1 MKELTG
7 VFLTDGVSRSGERF
21 TIPALEDMLWLS
33 YRKGNPS
40 NVSHDIHRPIG
51 WSSVS
56 SLYVS
61 HEMTYVLGKMYLPE
75 SESEH
80 DEVMRARTSFLN
92 NHIIERINQ
101 YSNSFYTELNKAG
114 LLVQDGELF
123 SNGIVLYGAQD
134 IVYKAFPFLSKEIFD
149 SDGLILLSELKK
161 HFEYKG
167 CGVFAA
173 KKSDFSLLLHP
184 YLRRS
189 LSRFNNF
196 NTGFIDKLLQSDSD
210 VSPVRVRIEDSYIG
224 YTPSYIDNVEFEF
237 WFGPSYSDDIMSIP
251 EGLTTYVPDETERFY
266 NPVCKTEFLWENK
279 DGKRQFEMEEVAEDE
294 MPTNK
299 GHYGCRYIH
308 SFYDPVTGVF
318 DHFDG
323 AIRIYDEN
331 LMEERKVVNMNQ
343 MGHRS
348 QYVKLFRIDGKLQL
362 SEWKGLITQYLKDNN
377 DVYRYFNAEVPFKV
391 EAENTVEERID
402 DYVPQVLHKGDGVRL
417 LMSYH
422 EPICGDA
429 DFFFSNFDS
438 VTTHSVSGDAAD
450 VSVIDLAKCL
460 RRDGIV
466 IENPHCLL
474 MECRDGFVNLP
485 LVAHC
490 GHSLSDDVNKTLNGI
505 RHFLDG
511 LNGYGNEQ
519 SCSMGLTW
527 NIDDDRSV
535 VISFMGAVPDLL
547 EWLSS
552 FSLIPVDRE
561 GIRKWFE
568 IQVKFIHSHGKD
580 GVSPINSTLIQS
592 DGTFFQKR
600 RYIQQDVDLK
610 DVKMEGGGFMAEM
623 SYLPGKDKLASFI
636 DSGKISFT
644 PMMVINHLKCE
655 KTGTDYLASPLI
667 APFGE
672 TTCSIEKIE
681 SMVFVWCEKESRG

>member
-21 TIPALEDMLWLS
+21 TVPALEDMLWLS

-75 SESEH
+75 SESEF
-80 DEVMRARTSFLN
+80 DEVMRARSNFLN
-92 NHIIERINQ
+92 NQIVERINQ
-101 YSNSFYTELNKAG
+101 YSNDFYTELNKAG
-114 LLVQDGELF
+114 LLAQEGKLF
-123 SNGIVLYGAQD
+123 SNGIVMYGAQD
-134 IVYKAFPFLSKEIFD
+134 IVYQAFPFLSKTSFD

-173 KKSDFSLLLHP
+173 KKSNFSLLLHP

-196 NTGFIDKLLQSDSD
+196 NTGFIDKLLQSDSE
-210 VSPVRVRIEDSYIG
+210 VSPVRVRIDDAYIG
-224 YTPSYIDNVEFEF
+224 YTPSYIGNVEFEF
-237 WFGPSYSDDIMSIP
+237 WFGPSYSDDIMSIQ
-251 EGLTTYVPDETERFY
+251 EGLTTYVPDEIERFY

-279 DGKRQFEMEEVAEDE
+279 DGKRQFEMEEVVEDE

-299 GHYGCRYIH
+299 GHYGCRYMH
-308 SFYDPVTGVF
+308 SFYDPKTGVF

-323 AIRIYDEN
+323 AIRIYDED
-331 LMEERKVVNMNQ
+331 LMIERKAVNMNQ

-348 QYVKLFRIDGKLQL
+348 HYIKLFRIDGKLQL
-362 SEWKGLITQYLKDNN
+362 SNWKGLITQYLKDNS
-377 DVYRYFNAEVPFKV
+377 DVYRYFNVEVPFKV
-391 EAENTVEERID
+391 ETENTVEEKIN
-402 DYVPQVLHKGDGVRL
+402 DYLPQVLHKGDGVRL
-417 LMSYH
+417 LLSYQ
-422 EPICGDA
+422 EPIYGNTA
-429 DFFFSNFDS
+429 FYFSNFDS
-438 VTTHSVSGDAAD
+438 VTTHSVSGEAAD
-450 VSVIDLAKCL
+450 VLVIDLAKSL

-466 IENPHCLL
+466 IENPSCLL

-485 LVAHC
+485 LIAHC
-490 GHSLSDDVNKTLNGI
+490 GHSLLDDVNRTLNGI
-505 RHFLDG
+505 RHFLCG
-511 LNGYGNEQ
+511 LNDYGNEQ
-519 SCSMGLTW
+519 SYSMGITW
-527 NIDDDRSV
+527 NIDEDKSV
-535 VISFMGAVPDLL
+535 VVSFMGAVPDLL
-547 EWLSS
+547 EWLNS
-552 FSLIPVDRE
+552 FSTIPIDRD

-568 IQVKFIHSHGKD
+568 NQVKFIHSHGND
-580 GVSPINSTLIQS
+580 GASPINSTFIQS
-592 DGTFFQKR
+592 DGTFFQER
-600 RYIQQDVDLK
+600 RNIQQDVDLK
-610 DVKMEGGGFMAEM
+610 DVKMDGGGFMAEM

-636 DSGKISFT
+636 DSGMISFA
-644 PMMVINHLKCE
+644 PMMVINNLKCE
-655 KTGTDYLASPLI
+655 KTGNDYLASPLI

-672 TTCSIEKIE
+672 TTCSIGKIE
-681 SMVFVWCEKESRG
+681 SMVFVWCEKC